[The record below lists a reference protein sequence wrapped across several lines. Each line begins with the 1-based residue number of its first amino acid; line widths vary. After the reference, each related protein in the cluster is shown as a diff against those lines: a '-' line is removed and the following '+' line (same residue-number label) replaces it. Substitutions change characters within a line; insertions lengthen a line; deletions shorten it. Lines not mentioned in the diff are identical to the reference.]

1 MLEDNKMLF
10 IESDY
15 YGLDDLSSY
24 TSTTVRYT
32 HDQNFYKYS
41 RKTYSFL
48 DYLRDLGG
56 LLSSVNGLFTVLVF
70 IVNFE
75 GLYQWL
81 TSSLYR
87 VQSMTDHIAGVRR

>member
-1 MLEDNKMLF
+1 MLEDNKVLY
-10 IESDY
+10 IDPDY
-15 YGLDDLSSY
+15 FGMQDFTSF
-24 TSTTVRYT
+24 TSTAVRYT
-32 HDQNFYKYS
+32 HDQNLYKYS